1 MTNQKIWFI
10 TGVSKGL
17 GRILAEQVAKN
28 GDIAIGSLRNENE
41 LGSYNNLVPN
51 FTFAVLM
58 DVTNHQQIDTV
69 FDEIISKFGKI
80 DVLVNNAGFGFMGAI
95 EELSMEEI
103 KDQFDT
109 NVFGA
114 MYITQKVLP
123 SMRLNKFGYILQLS
137 SMAGFRSAPGVG
149 LYNSSKYAL
158 EGFSEALFHEVK
170 SLGIRVVIIEPGP
183 FRTEFAGTSLKVTKN
198 RIKDYDSTAHLRID
212 QILEGS
218 GKQIGDP
225 LKAVKLIIRSVDADN
240 PPLRLVLGKIAIDAI
255 RLKLKEVEKDIL
267 VWEELSIQTDYDN

>member
-1 MTNQKIWFI
+1 MTKQKIWFI

-41 LGSYNNLVPN
+41 LGSYKDLVPN

-58 DVTNHQQIDTV
+58 DVTNHLQIDNV

-95 EELSMEEI
+95 EELSMAEI
-103 KDQFDT
+103 KNQFDT

-123 SMRLNKFGYILQLS
+123 SMRQNKFGYILQLS

-149 LYNSSKYAL
+149 LYNASKYAL

-183 FRTEFAGTSLKVTKN
+183 FRTEFAGTSLKVAQN
-198 RIKDYDSTAHLRID
+198 RIKDYDSTTHLRID

-225 LKAVKLIIRSVDADN
+225 FKAVKLIIRSVDADN
-240 PPLRLVLGKIAIDAI
+240 PPLRLVLGKIAINAI
-255 RLKLKEVEKDIL
+255 RLKLKEVEQDIL
-267 VWEELSIQTDYDN
+267 VWEELSVQTDYDN